1 MPEETTLGALTMN
14 STMKKTTC
22 RVLVASLLTLSF
34 HTAQAGLIGAEQAA
48 GQAPSDR
55 ALVLSALDRAEVASQ
70 LLAAGVDPSAAKQ
83 RVAAMSDQEVRGMM
97 QDIQS
102 APAGQLDTGGWIA
115 VLVVAGLIWYFAFR
129 K

>member
-1 MPEETTLGALTMN
+1 MN

-22 RVLVASLLTLSF
+22 RVLVASLLCLSF
-34 HTAQAGLIGAEQAA
+34 QTANAGLIGADQAA
-48 GQAPSDR
+48 AGTASTDR
-55 ALVLSALDRAEVASQ
+55 AMVLSALDRADVASQ
-70 LLAAGVDPSAAKQ
+70 LQAAGVDPRAARD

-97 QDIQS
+97 QDMQT
-102 APAGQLDTGGWIA
+102 APAGALDTGGWIA